1 MNQTPDYQKVGKVS
15 CYNELQGLV
24 VCGDGAVSGGTWSPG
39 MVGIVVGIVVGI
51 DGTVVGI
58 DGIGG
63 RVTWTL
69 GIAGTVVGIT
79 GFGREGI
86 APAAVGGRANFGI
99 GIVGIVIFG
108 TAGMEGIGGSVS
120 VVGTAGMEGTG
131 GCLVGTAG
139 MDG

>member
-1 MNQTPDYQKVGKVS
+1 M
-15 CYNELQGLV
+15 

-39 MVGIVVGIVVGI
+39 MVGIVVGIVVGM

-58 DGIGG
+58 EGIGG
-63 RVTWTL
+63 RVIWTL

-79 GFGREGI
+79 GFGRDGI

-99 GIVGIVIFG
+99 GMDGIVGIVIFG

-131 GCLVGTAG
+131 GSLVGTAG

>member
-1 MNQTPDYQKVGKVS
+1 
-15 CYNELQGLV
+15 
-24 VCGDGAVSGGTWSPG
+24 
-39 MVGIVVGIVVGI
+39 MVGIVVGIVVGM

-58 DGIGG
+58 EDIGG
-63 RVTWTL
+63 RVIWTL

-79 GFGREGI
+79 GFGRDGI
-86 APAAVGGRANFGI
+86 APAAVGGRANIGI
-99 GIVGIVIFG
+99 GMAGIVGIVIFG

-131 GCLVGTAG
+131 GSLVGTAG